1 MNEMLKSILEMDK
14 KSRIQADE
22 AEEAKKKAFEEL
34 ASVRT
39 SLIEEKLAQARKTV
53 DSLREKEREKAEQT
67 AKILRQ
73 KNETAQAKLK
83 KMYTENSEKWVS
95 EIFSQII
102 E

>member
-1 MNEMLKSILEMDK
+1 MLKSILDMDK

-22 AEEAKKKAFEEL
+22 AEEAKRKAFEEL

-39 SLIEEKLAQARKTV
+39 SLIDEKLAQARKIV
-53 DSLREKEREKAEQT
+53 DTLREKELEKAEET

-73 KNETAQAKLK
+73 KNETARAKLK
-83 KMYTENSEKWVS
+83 TMYTENSEKWVS

>member
-1 MNEMLKSILEMDK
+1 MLKSILDMDK

-22 AEEAKKKAFEEL
+22 AEEAKRKAFDEL
-34 ASVRT
+34 ASIRT
-39 SLIEEKLAQARKTV
+39 SLIEEKLAQARITV
-53 DSLREKEREKAEQT
+53 ESLREKELEKADET

-73 KNETAQAKLK
+73 KNETARAKLK
-83 KMYTENSEKWVS
+83 TMYAENSEKWVS

>member
-39 SLIEEKLAQARKTV
+39 SLIEEKLAQARKSV
-53 DSLREKEREKAEQT
+53 DRYREKELEKADET

-73 KNETAQAKLK
+73 KNETARANLRT
-83 KMYTENSEKWVS
+83 MYAENSDKWVS
-95 EIFSQII
+95 EIFSQTI

>member
-1 MNEMLKSILEMDK
+1 MNEMLKSILDMDK

-22 AEEAKKKAFEEL
+22 AEEAKRKAFEEL

-39 SLIEEKLAQARKTV
+39 SLIDEKLAQARKIV
-53 DSLREKEREKAEQT
+53 DTLREKELEKAEET

-73 KNETAQAKLK
+73 KNETARVRLK
-83 KMYTENSEKWVS
+83 TMYTENSEKWVS